1 MEIGKTRIEAGAV
14 DFALHFRYLDGGAPE
29 PQSCPLGLLAR
40 YFQPFPPFV
49 VHLPTAVLQESGDPT
64 VAVPTKVPCQSD
76 DIDGQHLLVFRTCGF
91 IPLGGPGLA
100 EYPADPTL

>member
-49 VHLPTAVLQESGDPT
+49 VHLPTAVLQESSDSPVPVPAK
-64 VAVPTKVPCQSD
+64 VACQP
-76 DIDGQHLLVFRTCGF
+76 DGIVGQDLLVFRTCGF
-91 IPLGGPGLA
+91 ISLGGPGLA
-100 EYPADPTL
+100 

>member
-1 MEIGKTRIEAGAV
+1 MVRPFGSEPDARPII
-14 DFALHFRYLDGGAPE
+14 E
-29 PQSCPLGLLAR
+29 PQSCPLGLLAG
-40 YFQPFPPFV
+40 YFQPFPPPDPLHPLV